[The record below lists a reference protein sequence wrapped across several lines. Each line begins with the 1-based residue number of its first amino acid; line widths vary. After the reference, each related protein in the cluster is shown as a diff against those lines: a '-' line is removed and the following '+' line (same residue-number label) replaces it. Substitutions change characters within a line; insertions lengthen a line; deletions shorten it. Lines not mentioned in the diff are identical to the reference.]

1 MTQKEQAQVLLK
13 LLRQEVGLADHV
25 HHNRKLHQTVWIRGD
40 SEQQSSLGYPKMLSS
55 SPADSSCSIHSSHWM
70 HPCLT
75 QETLFYHTSLAD
87 TEPCDSLL
95 TTPSCFLMAVMT
107 N

>member
-13 LLRQEVGLADHV
+13 LLRQEVGLAGHA
-25 HHNRKLHQTVWIRGD
+25 HLNRKLHQTVWIRGD
-40 SEQQSSLGYPKMLSS
+40 AEQQSSLGYPEMLS

-75 QETLFYHTSLAD
+75 QETRPYNTSLAD
-87 TEPCDSLL
+87 RHRTMQQSPHNPELLPDGCDD
-95 TTPSCFLMAVMT
+95 
-107 N
+107 